1 MIIDDPARNDDI
13 AKSLR
18 GLNKLAKI
26 LKQKRTDK
34 GFVHFVRYC
43 TIIIFHGTLNIVVFG

>member
-1 MIIDDPARNDDI
+1 MRIDDPKQNDDI

-26 LKQKRTDK
+26 LKQKRIEK
-34 GFVHFVRYC
+34 GYEAFYPINVKW
-43 TIIIFHGTLNIVVFG
+43 